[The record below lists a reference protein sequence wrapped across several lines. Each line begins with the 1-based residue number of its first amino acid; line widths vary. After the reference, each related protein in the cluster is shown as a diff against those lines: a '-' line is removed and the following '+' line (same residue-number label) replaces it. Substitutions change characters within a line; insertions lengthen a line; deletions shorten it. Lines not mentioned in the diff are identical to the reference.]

1 MCLCRRETRPRHSAA
16 PVNHM
21 TENSFRPIRQPSTR
35 AYSLFSKPPGGR
47 FFNSSKPPKVV
58 PSASAK
64 SPSRVEA
71 STANNNSNSN
81 DPQQASSSSPDDPS
95 VPPSPVPSASPP
107 HTPSLPAFASP
118 PTVLASH
125 PPLSAPDLR
134 LHQFFA
140 QHRPLVLSQPAAVL
154 FDASPTLVLGP
165 TRTQAPSAAPAT
177 LDNPPETTPEA
188 DADTARLLA
197 RALAMNAVSSSAS
210 WDATLHRLGLN
221 PAEGRAAE
229 SAALEGLA
237 VQLDST
243 HRKRRKKM
251 KKHKLKKRR
260 RLQRAQR
267 LKIALNAIDIGH
279 NTIHNKE
286 AKMSLFLAFFH
297 LIPGPIQVIPQSN
310 FNTQNVDLL
319 QNTSIRHVRV
329 IYKVRVIKGVRR
341 GTCSGVQGSTLPP
354 PSSSGRGRGRHYHN
368 QDTRLRRRRRRGTH
382 CSVGLRWTPS
392 GGGCE
397 WTSDGEATW
406 MVHAVLGRL
415 LQST

>member
-1 MCLCRRETRPRHSAA
+1 MFHRFLRP
-16 PVNHM
+16 V
-21 TENSFRPIRQPSTR
+21 RQPSTR

-71 STANNNSNSN
+71 STANNNNNNTSNNNN
-81 DPQQASSSSPDDPS
+81 DPQQQQASSSSPSDD
-95 VPPSPVPSASPP
+95 PSPVPSTSPP
-107 HTPSLPAFASP
+107 HTPSLPAFAAA

-134 LHQFFA
+134 LHQFFS

-165 TRTQAPSAAPAT
+165 TRSTQAPSAPPPAT

-197 RALAMNAVSSSAS
+197 RALAMNAVNSSVS
-210 WDATLHRLGLN
+210 WDATLQRLGLN

-237 VQLDST
+237 VELDST
-243 HRKRRKKM
+243 QRKRRKKM

-267 LKIALNAIDIGH
+267 LKI
-279 NTIHNKE
+279 
-286 AKMSLFLAFFH
+286 
-297 LIPGPIQVIPQSN
+297 
-310 FNTQNVDLL
+310 
-319 QNTSIRHVRV
+319 
-329 IYKVRVIKGVRR
+329 
-341 GTCSGVQGSTLPP
+341 
-354 PSSSGRGRGRHYHN
+354 GR
-368 QDTRLRRRRRRGTH
+368 
-382 CSVGLRWTPS
+382 
-392 GGGCE
+392 
-397 WTSDGEATW
+397 
-406 MVHAVLGRL
+406 
-415 LQST
+415 

>member
-1 MCLCRRETRPRHSAA
+1 MFSRFLQ
-16 PVNHM
+16 PV
-21 TENSFRPIRQPSTR
+21 RQPSTR

-71 STANNNSNSN
+71 STANNNSNNN

-107 HTPSLPAFASP
+107 HTPSLPAFASA

-210 WDATLHRLGLN
+210 WDATLQRLGLN

-237 VQLDST
+237 VALDST

-267 LKIALNAIDIGH
+267 LKI
-279 NTIHNKE
+279 
-286 AKMSLFLAFFH
+286 
-297 LIPGPIQVIPQSN
+297 
-310 FNTQNVDLL
+310 
-319 QNTSIRHVRV
+319 
-329 IYKVRVIKGVRR
+329 
-341 GTCSGVQGSTLPP
+341 
-354 PSSSGRGRGRHYHN
+354 GR
-368 QDTRLRRRRRRGTH
+368 
-382 CSVGLRWTPS
+382 
-392 GGGCE
+392 
-397 WTSDGEATW
+397 
-406 MVHAVLGRL
+406 
-415 LQST
+415 